1 MNEPTLVAARAAN
14 ADPALGFGQPISEQY
29 RDPAGYDPGAD
40 LRSAI
45 DVSLLLGLPLLL
57 TGEPGCGK
65 TSVAHWLAWDLHLGD
80 PLVHNVKSTSLGR
93 DLLYEFDELARFR
106 DSNAGDKQDPL
117 NYLRLNAL
125 GLAILFSGD
134 PQRLIGYQEL
144 TYAGLAETHMRRT
157 RQQGPVAARF
167 AKRQVVLIDEL
178 DKAPRDTPNDLLAEI
193 DEMEFRIRELDAE
206 IAGEPKKRPVVVITS
221 NSEKSLPEP
230 FLRRCVFHHIKAPD
244 DQRRREIIERRKHP
258 FADRGPLYDEAMRFF
273 NRLRVLS
280 RAPGTAELLAWLTAL
295 EKAVRQQQAGGPHPV
310 ASLKGLIR
318 PNLGTLAKTKDDLDL
333 AEQELKDSGL
343 A

>member
-1 MNEPTLVAARAAN
+1 MNEATLITAEAAK
-14 ADPALGFGQPISEQY
+14 DPAFGFGQPVSELY

-40 LRSAI
+40 LRSAV

-65 TSVAHWLAWDLHLGD
+65 TSVAHWLAWRLDLGD
-80 PLVHNVKSTSLGR
+80 PLVYNVKSSSLGR

-106 DSNAGDKQDPL
+106 DSNAGEKQNSL

-134 PQRLIGYQEL
+134 PQRTSGYEDL
-144 TYAGLAETHMRRT
+144 TYAGFAEAHMKRT
-157 RQQGPVAARF
+157 GQKGPVATRF
-167 AKRQVVLIDEL
+167 KHHVVLIDEL

-193 DEMEFRIRELDAE
+193 DEMEFRIRELDAV
-206 IAGEPKKRPVVVITS
+206 IAGEPKLRPVVVITS

-230 FLRRCVFHHIKAPD
+230 FLRRCVFHHIKSPD
-244 DQRRREIIERRKHP
+244 DRRRRDIIERRKHP
-258 FADRGPLYDEAMRFF
+258 FARRGPLYDEAMRFF
-273 NRLRVLS
+273 DRLNVLS

-295 EKAVRQQQAGGPHPV
+295 ERVVQQQQTGGQRPL
-310 ASLKGLIR
+310 ASLKGMIK
-318 PNLGTLAKTKDDLDL
+318 PSLGALAKTNDDL
-333 AEQELKDSGL
+333 ELTEREMRAAGL